1 MTTARRLH
9 YTYGEYLQA
18 LDDSSLK
25 LEFCD
30 GVIYAMAGGTVA
42 HAQLSVNVTS
52 ALRAQVKGKC
62 SVLSSDA
69 KIRVDATDLTTFPDG
84 SAVCGKTK
92 TSELDRHAVTNPT
105 VLIEVTSPSTEDY
118 DRSDKLSHYK
128 RLSSLQAVLFIS
140 PRRREITVVSRARRG
155 WSERVFRDGEVV
167 TLEQPAAS
175 IAVDEVYD
183 GVALDG

>member
-9 YTYGEYLQA
+9 YTHDEYLRA

-42 HAQLSVNVTS
+42 HAQLSVNATS
-52 ALRAQVKGKC
+52 ALRAQVKGN

-69 KIRVDATDLTTFPDG
+69 RVRVDATDLTTFPDG
-84 SAVCGKTK
+84 SVVCGKTK

-105 VLIEVTSPSTEDY
+105 LLIEVTSPSTEDY

-128 RLSSLQAVLFIS
+128 RLPSLQAVLFIS
-140 PRRREITVVSRARRG
+140 HRRREVTVVSRTRRG
-155 WSERVFRDGEVV
+155 WSERIFREGEVI

-175 IAVDEVYD
+175 IPVDEVYD
-183 GVALDG
+183 GVELDD